1 MMKTQSMSISEF
13 LHGKETEPF
22 SAKVER
28 HFNKYGTIYK
38 VAGVTVLILI
48 SAIPLGGGS
57 VTAFASSGIDIEA
70 RKLYRELIGLGK
82 WVIVFKGG
90 FDILKMIGTGDL
102 DSAKKSFFGYLL
114 TYLLLLGLPYGL
126 DKVDDIFNS
135 VSAKTTVAPGGWE

>member
-1 MMKTQSMSISEF
+1 MKTESMSISEF
-13 LHGKETEPF
+13 LHGKAPEPF

-28 HFNKYGTIYK
+28 HFKKYGMVYK
-38 VAGVTVLILI
+38 IAGVTTLILI

-90 FDILKMIGTGDL
+90 FDILKMIGTG
-102 DSAKKSFFGYLL
+102 
-114 TYLLLLGLPYGL
+114 
-126 DKVDDIFNS
+126 
-135 VSAKTTVAPGGWE
+135 E